1 MLVVESF
8 KVGPLETNC
17 YLIVDKK
24 TQRAAIID
32 PGGISVEL
40 DKKIHSLGEKNVDYI
55 LMTHGHFDHIRKATR
70 YKKLTG
76 AKLMI
81 GVNEAEFTKNR
92 RLNLCRIPIEPF
104 EADVLL
110 NNGNIISLGETK
122 IKVINTPGHTV
133 GGVCF
138 IAEDFLFSGD
148 TIMRGTIGRY
158 DLETGNFNQMR
169 ESIKKI
175 LDLSKNYIIY
185 PGHGEPTTLQE
196 EKICI
201 LKILKYSF

>member
-1 MLVVESF
+1 MLIVENF

-17 YLIVDKK
+17 YLIIDKK
-24 TQRAAIID
+24 TQKAAIID
-32 PGGISVEL
+32 PGGISAEL
-40 DKKIHSLGEKNVDYI
+40 DKKIYSLGKENVDYI
-55 LMTHGHFDHIRKATR
+55 LMTHGHFDHIRKAIR

-92 RLNLCRIPIEPF
+92 KLNLCRIPMPPF
-104 EADVLL
+104 AADVLL
-110 NNGNIISLGETK
+110 NDNDVISLGETK
-122 IKVINTPGHTV
+122 IKVIHTPGHTV

-138 IAEDFLFSGD
+138 ITEDFLFSGD
-148 TIMRGTIGRY
+148 TIMRESIGRY
-158 DLETGNFNQMR
+158 DLETGDFNQMR

-175 LDLSKNYIIY
+175 LGLSKNYIIY

-196 EKICI
+196 EKNLY
-201 LKILKYSF
+201 LKNI

>member
-1 MLVVESF
+1 MLIVENF

-17 YLIVDKK
+17 YLIIDKK
-24 TQRAAIID
+24 TQKAAIID
-32 PGGISVEL
+32 PGGISAEL
-40 DKKIHSLGEKNVDYI
+40 DKKISSLGEENVDYI
-55 LMTHGHFDHIRKATR
+55 LMTHGHFDHIRKAIR

-81 GVNEAEFTKNR
+81 GVNEAEFTKDR
-92 RLNLCRIPIEPF
+92 RLNLCRIPMPPF

-110 NNGNIISLGETK
+110 NENDIIDLGESK

-148 TIMRGTIGRY
+148 TIMRGSIGRY

-175 LDLSKNYIIY
+175 LALSKNYIIY
-185 PGHGEPTTLQE
+185 PGHGGHTTLQE
-196 EKICI
+196 EKNLY
-201 LKILKYSF
+201 LKNI

>member
-32 PGGISVEL
+32 PGGISAEL
-40 DKKIHSLGEKNVDYI
+40 DKKIYSLGEENVDYI

-92 RLNLCRIPIEPF
+92 RLNLCRIPMPPF
-104 EADVLL
+104 EADILL
-110 NNGNIISLGETK
+110 NDNDIISLGETK
-122 IKVINTPGHTV
+122 IKVMHTPGHTV
-133 GGVCF
+133 GGLCF

-148 TIMRGTIGRY
+148 TIMRESIGRY
-158 DLETGNFNQMR
+158 DLETGDFNQMR

-175 LDLSKNYIIY
+175 LGLSKNYIIY
-185 PGHGEPTTLQE
+185 PGHGDPTTLQE
-196 EKICI
+196 EKNLY
-201 LKILKYSF
+201 LKNI